1 MKKSQLFL
9 VLHLIGWEDGASFR
23 DQSKLRRTRAIP
35 DYFGHSIEND
45 PIGVKFD
52 WVGFDSKLVWF
63 FFRFY
68 PLKSQLK
75 ISAAECNDLKFCLC
89 FSAAEGEVMKEF
101 YNENGKHKDTKYYYG
116 KTSESKW
123 IKKRGD
129 LIIVNMWTWLFVCL
143 VCLSQLLTVW
153 SQSWKRP
160 KGAIYWKKLKN
171 QP

>member
-1 MKKSQLFL
+1 
-9 VLHLIGWEDGASFR
+9 
-23 DQSKLRRTRAIP
+23 
-35 DYFGHSIEND
+35 
-45 PIGVKFD
+45 
-52 WVGFDSKLVWF
+52 
-63 FFRFY
+63 
-68 PLKSQLK
+68 
-75 ISAAECNDLKFCLC
+75 
-89 FSAAEGEVMKEF
+89 MKEF

-129 LIIVNMWTWLFVCL
+129 LIIVNMGTWLFVCL

-160 KGAIYWKKLKN
+160 KVAIYWKKLKN